1 MLNKIKYLF
10 ILLIG
15 FIFLN
20 PFVCISQPS
29 IKKTRILFL
38 MDASSSMTYS
48 WNPSNT
54 RFQIASNIL
63 LNIIDSIYA
72 INNEVEF
79 AVRAYGTQYS
89 AQEKNCYDTKLEVP
103 FNYQNVSQIKTR
115 LQYIKPFGF
124 SPIAYSLQQASENEL
139 NNSSV
144 YDYSIIF
151 ITDGGE
157 SCNGDICS
165 VFNNLLKNKISI
177 KPYVIGLDKN
187 EKLKNYY
194 ECLGN
199 FIEVNTAAD
208 INEAIQMIV
217 NANRKIIEKPKQLNL
232 VTQYA
237 NATVIKD
244 TFKKITKIDSVVIP
258 LKTDIS
264 LLNLFAKSHQL
275 TKTVIV
281 KIQGEKILP
290 QKNKAILRFNIEE
303 PIVKID
309 PPKIER
315 ENIQLALLVS
325 ANRFNGQTIFNL
337 KAKAISFADKKS
349 ALIKFDWQEPLIKDS
364 NVFAILKMNNYSLS
378 KTDKASTKGEKI
390 AFAKN
395 KKATLSFNWEE
406 PIIRTNDG
414 FSNLKIIPVKLLANE
429 KTNPKGVN
437 IPASKN
443 KKATLSFNWEEP
455 IIRTNDVFADL
466 KITPV
471 KFLAYEK
478 TNLKGVS
485 IPAIKNKKATLS
497 FNWEE
502 PVTRS
507 ADIFNNLKVIPIKL
521 LTNAKTTP
529 KGVKIPTTKNKKA
542 TVSFNWEE
550 PVIRSTDVF
559 PSLKVASV
567 NLLYKEKITPKGVII
582 PTAKNK
588 KATLSFNWEE
598 AKKDTLKT
606 LLAANYPKRYSYAY
620 RLPNQKL
627 ARAKGK
633 ATLRFIFDA
642 PKIVAKKDTVIQ
654 PKPNSGEMKYKIE
667 TKESDNTTIQVFLVG
682 PDGKFYQKAKP
693 LIEIVDSKTKQPIT
707 SFNRQVINGEPEIL
721 PFTAGTYDV
730 YIREYNVAR
739 VYNFP
744 VKEKMLNKIILE
756 LEEGTLH
763 FVYGTN
769 LKRPVEYVANVKRRF
784 PAGAMIQQNCD
795 EILKYDPG
803 TYYVEINT
811 LPTFKRSF
819 EIEFFK
825 EYLLYIDEPGTIQI
839 DNTNRVGKIELQCV
853 LGDQF
858 VTFLV
863 LDIKGDLAAQKFAMQ
878 PGVYKAIFP
887 IEPAMPSMGKKI
899 IDFKIKSNQTTILD
913 LK

>member
-1 MLNKIKYLF
+1 MLNKIKYFF
-10 ILLIG
+10 IVLLG

-38 MDASSSMTYS
+38 MDASSSMSYN
-48 WNPSNT
+48 WNPTNT
-54 RFQIASNIL
+54 RFQVASNIL
-63 LNIIDSIYA
+63 LNIIDSIYS

-115 LQYIKPFGF
+115 LQYIRPYGF

-139 NNSSV
+139 NNSAV

-157 SCNGDICS
+157 SCNGDICN

-217 NANRKIIEKPKQLNL
+217 NANRKIIEKPKQLKL
-232 VTQYA
+232 VTQFA
-237 NATVIKD
+237 NTSVIKD
-244 TFKKITKIDSVVIP
+244 TLKKTTKIDSIVIP
-258 LKTDIS
+258 LKTDIG
-264 LLNLFAKSHQL
+264 LLNLF
-275 TKTVIV
+275 TKNYLLPKTINA
-281 KIQGEKILP
+281 KIQGNKINP
-290 QKNKAILRFNIEE
+290 QTNKAILRFNIEE
-303 PIVKID
+303 TVVKLD
-309 PPKIER
+309 TPKIQR
-315 ENIQLALLVS
+315 QNIQLSLLIS
-325 ANRFNGQTIFNL
+325 NIQSITKTILKL
-337 KAKAISFADKKS
+337 KANSISFTNNK
-349 ALIKFDWQEPLIKDS
+349 P
-364 NVFAILKMNNYSLS
+364 AILKFNWEEPLVKDTNVFSFLKMAPYTFPKSNNIDS
-378 KTDKASTKGEKI
+378 KGEKI
-390 AFAKN
+390 AFT
-395 KKATLSFNWEE
+395 KKDKVTLAFNWEE
-406 PIIRTNDG
+406 PVIRSADVFND
-414 FSNLKIIPVKLLANE
+414 LKATPIKLLAIE
-429 KTNPKGVN
+429 KTMPKGV
-437 IPASKN
+437 
-443 KKATLSFNWEEP
+443 
-455 IIRTNDVFADL
+455 
-466 KITPV
+466 KISTP
-471 KFLAYEK
+471 
-478 TNLKGVS
+478 
-485 IPAIKNKKATLS
+485 KNKKATLS

-502 PVTRS
+502 PVIRS
-507 ADIFNNLKVIPIKL
+507 TDVFNNLKATPVKL
-521 LTNAKTTP
+521 LAIEKTTT
-529 KGVKIPTTKNKKA
+529 KGVKISTPKNKKVTLA
-542 TVSFNWEE
+542 FNWEE
-550 PVIRSTDVF
+550 PVIRSTDVL
-559 PSLKVASV
+559 PTLKATPVK
-567 NLLYKEKITPKGVII
+567 LLAIEKTTPKGVKISS
-582 PTAKNK
+582 PKNK
-588 KATLSFNWEE
+588 KAILSFNWEE
-598 AKKDTLKT
+598 VKRDTLKT

-627 ARAKGK
+627 AKTKGK
-633 ATLRFIFDA
+633 ATLRFTFDT
-642 PKIVAKKDTVIQ
+642 PKIIAKKDTIIQ
-654 PKPNSGEMKYKIE
+654 PKPNSGEMKFKIE
-667 TKESDNTTIQVFLVG
+667 TKESDSTTIQVFLVG

-693 LIEIVDSKTKQPIT
+693 LIEIVDSKTKQPIS
-707 SFNRQVINGEPEIL
+707 SFRRQVVNGEPEIV

-763 FVYGTN
+763 FVYGSN

-784 PAGAMIQQNCD
+784 PAGALIQQNCD

-811 LPTFKRSF
+811 IPTFKRSF

-839 DNTNRVGKIELQCV
+839 DNTNRIGKIELQCV

-858 VTFLV
+858 ATFLV
-863 LDIKGDLAAQKFAMQ
+863 LDIQGDLAAQKFAMQ
-878 PGVYKAIFP
+878 PGVYKAIYP
-887 IEPAMPSMGKKI
+887 IDPAMPSMGKKI

>member
-1 MLNKIKYLF
+1 
-10 ILLIG
+10 
-15 FIFLN
+15 
-20 PFVCISQPS
+20 
-29 IKKTRILFL
+29 

-54 RFQIASNIL
+54 RFQVASNIL

-244 TFKKITKIDSVVIP
+244 TFKKITKIDSVIIP
-258 LKTDIS
+258 LKTDIG
-264 LLNLFAKSHQL
+264 LLNLIAKSHQL
-275 TKTVIV
+275 PKTVIA

-309 PPKIER
+309 TPKIER
-315 ENIQLALLVS
+315 ENIQLALLVG
-325 ANRFNGQTIFNL
+325 ANRFNAQTIFNL

-378 KTDKASTKGEKI
+378 KTDKGSTKGEKI
-390 AFAKN
+390 AFTKN

-406 PIIRTNDG
+406 PIIRSNDV
-414 FSNLKIIPVKLLANE
+414 FADIKTISVKSLAIE
-429 KTNPKGVN
+429 KTNLKGVN
-437 IPASKN
+437 IPAPKN

-455 IIRTNDVFADL
+455 IIRSSDVFTDL
-466 KITPV
+466 KTIPKLLAIGKITT
-471 KFLAYEK
+471 KGIK
-478 TNLKGVS
+478 TS
-485 IPAIKNKKATLS
+485 IPRNKKATLS

-502 PVTRS
+502 P
-507 ADIFNNLKVIPIKL
+507 I
-521 LTNAKTTP
+521 
-529 KGVKIPTTKNKKA
+529 
-542 TVSFNWEE
+542 
-550 PVIRSTDVF
+550 IRSTDVF

-633 ATLRFIFDA
+633 ATIRFTFDA

-858 VTFLV
+858 ATFLV

-887 IEPAMPSMGKKI
+887 IDPAMPSMGKKI
-899 IDFKIKSNQTTILD
+899 MDFKIKSNQTTILD

>member
-1 MLNKIKYLF
+1 
-10 ILLIG
+10 
-15 FIFLN
+15 
-20 PFVCISQPS
+20 
-29 IKKTRILFL
+29 

-54 RFQIASNIL
+54 RFQVASNIL

-199 FIEVNTAAD
+199 FIEVNTADD
-208 INEAIQMIV
+208 INEAIKMIV

-264 LLNLFAKSHQL
+264 LLNLIAKSHQL
-275 TKTVIV
+275 PKTVIA

-290 QKNKAILRFNIEE
+290 QTKKAILRFNIEE

-309 PPKIER
+309 TPKIER
-315 ENIQLALLVS
+315 ENIQLALLVG
-325 ANRFNGQTIFNL
+325 ANRFNAQTIFNL

-378 KTDKASTKGEKI
+378 KTDKGSTKGEKI
-390 AFAKN
+390 AFTKN

-406 PIIRTNDG
+406 PIIRSNDV
-414 FSNLKIIPVKLLANE
+414 FADIKTISVKSLAIE
-429 KTNPKGVN
+429 KTNLKGVN
-437 IPASKN
+437 ITAPKN

-455 IIRTNDVFADL
+455 IIRSSDVFTDL
-466 KITPV
+466 KTIPKLLAIGKITT
-471 KFLAYEK
+471 KGIK
-478 TNLKGVS
+478 TS
-485 IPAIKNKKATLS
+485 IPRNKKATLS

-502 PVTRS
+502 P
-507 ADIFNNLKVIPIKL
+507 I
-521 LTNAKTTP
+521 
-529 KGVKIPTTKNKKA
+529 
-542 TVSFNWEE
+542 
-550 PVIRSTDVF
+550 IRSTDVF

-633 ATLRFIFDA
+633 ATLRFTFDA

-858 VTFLV
+858 ATFLV

-887 IEPAMPSMGKKI
+887 IDPAMPSMGKKI
-899 IDFKIKSNQTTILD
+899 MDFKIKSNQTTILD

>member
-1 MLNKIKYLF
+1 M
-10 ILLIG
+10 LLIG

-54 RFQIASNIL
+54 RFQVASNIL

-199 FIEVNTAAD
+199 FIEVNTADD
-208 INEAIQMIV
+208 INEAIKMIV

-264 LLNLFAKSHQL
+264 LLNLIAKSHQL
-275 TKTVIV
+275 PKTVIA
-281 KIQGEKILP
+281 KIQGGKILP
-290 QKNKAILRFNIEE
+290 QTKKAILRFNIEE

-309 PPKIER
+309 TPKIER
-315 ENIQLALLVS
+315 ENIQLALLVG
-325 ANRFNGQTIFNL
+325 ANRFNAQTIFNL

-378 KTDKASTKGEKI
+378 KTDKGSTKGEKI
-390 AFAKN
+390 AFTKN

-406 PIIRTNDG
+406 PIIRSNDV
-414 FSNLKIIPVKLLANE
+414 FADIKTISVKSLAIE
-429 KTNPKGVN
+429 KTNLKGVN
-437 IPASKN
+437 ITAPKN

-455 IIRTNDVFADL
+455 IIRSSDVFTDL
-466 KITPV
+466 KTIPKLLAIGKITT
-471 KFLAYEK
+471 KGIK
-478 TNLKGVS
+478 TS
-485 IPAIKNKKATLS
+485 IPRNKKATLS

-502 PVTRS
+502 P
-507 ADIFNNLKVIPIKL
+507 I
-521 LTNAKTTP
+521 
-529 KGVKIPTTKNKKA
+529 
-542 TVSFNWEE
+542 
-550 PVIRSTDVF
+550 IRSTDVF

-633 ATLRFIFDA
+633 ATLRFTFDA

-858 VTFLV
+858 ATFLV

-887 IEPAMPSMGKKI
+887 IDPAMPSMGKKI
-899 IDFKIKSNQTTILD
+899 MDFKIKSNQTTILD

>member
-1 MLNKIKYLF
+1 MLNKIKYFF
-10 ILLIG
+10 IVLLG

-38 MDASSSMTYS
+38 MDASSSMSYN
-48 WNPSNT
+48 WNPTNT
-54 RFQIASNIL
+54 RFQVASNIL
-63 LNIIDSIYA
+63 LNIIDSIYS

-115 LQYIKPFGF
+115 LQYIRPYGF

-139 NNSSV
+139 NNSAV

-157 SCNGDICS
+157 SCNGDICN

-217 NANRKIIEKPKQLNL
+217 NANRKIIEKPKQLKL
-232 VTQYA
+232 VTQFA
-237 NATVIKD
+237 NTSVIKD
-244 TFKKITKIDSVVIP
+244 TLKKTTKIDSIVIP
-258 LKTDIS
+258 LKTDIG
-264 LLNLFAKSHQL
+264 LLNLFTKNYLLPKS
-275 TKTVIV
+275 INA
-281 KIQGEKILP
+281 KIQGNKINP
-290 QKNKAILRFNIEE
+290 QTNKAILRFNIEE
-303 PIVKID
+303 TVVKLD
-309 PPKIER
+309 TPKIQR
-315 ENIQLALLVS
+315 QNIQLSLLIS
-325 ANRFNGQTIFNL
+325 NIQSITKTILKL
-337 KAKAISFADKKS
+337 KANSISFTNNK
-349 ALIKFDWQEPLIKDS
+349 P
-364 NVFAILKMNNYSLS
+364 AILKFNWEEPLVKDTNVFSFLKMAPYTFPKSNNIDS
-378 KTDKASTKGEKI
+378 KGEKI
-390 AFAKN
+390 AFT
-395 KKATLSFNWEE
+395 KKDKVTL
-406 PIIRTNDG
+406 
-414 FSNLKIIPVKLLANE
+414 A
-429 KTNPKGVN
+429 
-437 IPASKN
+437 
-443 KKATLSFNWEEP
+443 
-455 IIRTNDVFADL
+455 
-466 KITPV
+466 
-471 KFLAYEK
+471 
-478 TNLKGVS
+478 
-485 IPAIKNKKATLS
+485 

-502 PVTRS
+502 PVIRS
-507 ADIFNNLKVIPIKL
+507 ADVFNDLKATPIKL
-521 LTNAKTTP
+521 LAIEKTTT
-529 KGVKIPTTKNKKA
+529 KGVKISTPKNKKV
-542 TVSFNWEE
+542 TLSFNWEE

-559 PSLKVASV
+559 NNLKATPVK
-567 NLLYKEKITPKGVII
+567 LLAIEKTTPKGVKISS
-582 PTAKNK
+582 PKNK
-588 KATLSFNWEE
+588 KAILSFNWEE
-598 AKKDTLKT
+598 VKRDTLKT

-627 ARAKGK
+627 AKTKGK
-633 ATLRFIFDA
+633 ATLRFTFDT
-642 PKIVAKKDTVIQ
+642 PKIIAKKDTIIQ
-654 PKPNSGEMKYKIE
+654 PKPNSGEMKFKIE
-667 TKESDNTTIQVFLVG
+667 TKESDSTTIQVFLVG

-693 LIEIVDSKTKQPIT
+693 LIEIVDSKTKQPIS
-707 SFNRQVINGEPEIL
+707 SFRRQVVNGEPEIV

-763 FVYGTN
+763 FVYGSN

-784 PAGAMIQQNCD
+784 PAGALIQQNCD

-811 LPTFKRSF
+811 IPTFKRSF

-839 DNTNRVGKIELQCV
+839 DNTNRIGKIELQCV

-858 VTFLV
+858 ATFLV
-863 LDIKGDLAAQKFAMQ
+863 LDIQGDLASQKFAMQ
-878 PGVYKAIFP
+878 PGVYKAIYP
-887 IEPAMPSMGKKI
+887 IDPAMPSMGKKI

>member
-54 RFQIASNIL
+54 RFQVASNIL

-244 TFKKITKIDSVVIP
+244 TFKKITKIDSVIIP

-264 LLNLFAKSHQL
+264 LLNLIAKSHQL
-275 TKTVIV
+275 PKTVIA
-281 KIQGEKILP
+281 KIQGGKILP
-290 QKNKAILRFNIEE
+290 QTKKAILRFNIEE

-309 PPKIER
+309 TPKIER
-315 ENIQLALLVS
+315 ENIQLALLVG
-325 ANRFNGQTIFNL
+325 ANRFNAQTIFNL

-378 KTDKASTKGEKI
+378 KTDKGSTKGEKI
-390 AFAKN
+390 AFTKN

-406 PIIRTNDG
+406 PIIRSNDV
-414 FSNLKIIPVKLLANE
+414 FADIKTISVKSLAIE
-429 KTNPKGVN
+429 KTNLKGVN
-437 IPASKN
+437 IPAPKN

-455 IIRTNDVFADL
+455 IIRSSDVFTDL
-466 KITPV
+466 KTIPKLLAIGKITT
-471 KFLAYEK
+471 KGIK
-478 TNLKGVS
+478 TS
-485 IPAIKNKKATLS
+485 IPRNKKATLS

-502 PVTRS
+502 P
-507 ADIFNNLKVIPIKL
+507 I
-521 LTNAKTTP
+521 
-529 KGVKIPTTKNKKA
+529 
-542 TVSFNWEE
+542 
-550 PVIRSTDVF
+550 IRSTDVF

-633 ATLRFIFDA
+633 ATLRFTFDA

-858 VTFLV
+858 ATFLV

-887 IEPAMPSMGKKI
+887 IDPAMPSMGKKI
-899 IDFKIKSNQTTILD
+899 MDFKIKSNQTTILD

>member
-1 MLNKIKYLF
+1 
-10 ILLIG
+10 
-15 FIFLN
+15 
-20 PFVCISQPS
+20 
-29 IKKTRILFL
+29 
-38 MDASSSMTYS
+38 MTYS

-54 RFQIASNIL
+54 RFQVASNIL

-258 LKTDIS
+258 LKTDIG
-264 LLNLFAKSHQL
+264 LLNLIAKSHQL
-275 TKTVIV
+275 PKTVIA

-309 PPKIER
+309 TPKLER
-315 ENIQLALLVS
+315 ENIQLALLVG
-325 ANRFNGQTIFNL
+325 ANRFNAQTIFNL

-378 KTDKASTKGEKI
+378 KTDKGSTKGEKI
-390 AFAKN
+390 AFTKN

-406 PIIRTNDG
+406 PIIRSNDV
-414 FSNLKIIPVKLLANE
+414 FADIKTISVKSLAIE
-429 KTNPKGVN
+429 KTNLKGVN
-437 IPASKN
+437 IPAPKN

-455 IIRTNDVFADL
+455 IIRSSDVFTDL
-466 KITPV
+466 KTIPKLLAIGKITT
-471 KFLAYEK
+471 KGIK
-478 TNLKGVS
+478 TS
-485 IPAIKNKKATLS
+485 IPRNKKATLS

-502 PVTRS
+502 P
-507 ADIFNNLKVIPIKL
+507 I
-521 LTNAKTTP
+521 
-529 KGVKIPTTKNKKA
+529 
-542 TVSFNWEE
+542 
-550 PVIRSTDVF
+550 IRSTDVF

-633 ATLRFIFDA
+633 ATLRFTFDA

-858 VTFLV
+858 ATFLV

-887 IEPAMPSMGKKI
+887 IDPAMPSMGKKI
-899 IDFKIKSNQTTILD
+899 MDFKIKSNQTTILD

>member
-1 MLNKIKYLF
+1 M
-10 ILLIG
+10 LLIG

-54 RFQIASNIL
+54 RFQVASNIL

-244 TFKKITKIDSVVIP
+244 TFKKITKIDSVIIP

-264 LLNLFAKSHQL
+264 LLNLIAKSHQL
-275 TKTVIV
+275 PKTVIA
-281 KIQGEKILP
+281 KIQGGKILP
-290 QKNKAILRFNIEE
+290 QTKKAILRFNIEE

-309 PPKIER
+309 TPKIER
-315 ENIQLALLVS
+315 ENIQLALLVG
-325 ANRFNGQTIFNL
+325 ANRFNAQTIFNL

-378 KTDKASTKGEKI
+378 KTDKGSTKGEKI
-390 AFAKN
+390 AFTKN

-406 PIIRTNDG
+406 PIIRSNDV
-414 FSNLKIIPVKLLANE
+414 FADIKTISVKSLAIE
-429 KTNPKGVN
+429 KTNLKGVN
-437 IPASKN
+437 IPAPKN

-455 IIRTNDVFADL
+455 IIRSSDVFTDL
-466 KITPV
+466 KTIPKLLAIGKITT
-471 KFLAYEK
+471 KGIK
-478 TNLKGVS
+478 TS
-485 IPAIKNKKATLS
+485 IPRNKKATLS

-502 PVTRS
+502 P
-507 ADIFNNLKVIPIKL
+507 I
-521 LTNAKTTP
+521 
-529 KGVKIPTTKNKKA
+529 
-542 TVSFNWEE
+542 
-550 PVIRSTDVF
+550 IRSTDVF

-633 ATLRFIFDA
+633 ATLRFTFDA

-858 VTFLV
+858 ATFLV

-887 IEPAMPSMGKKI
+887 IDPAMPSMGKKI
-899 IDFKIKSNQTTILD
+899 MDFKIKSNQTTILD

>member
-1 MLNKIKYLF
+1 M
-10 ILLIG
+10 LLIG

-54 RFQIASNIL
+54 RFQVASNIL

-264 LLNLFAKSHQL
+264 LLNLIAKSHQL
-275 TKTVIV
+275 PKTVIA
-281 KIQGEKILP
+281 KIQGGKILP
-290 QKNKAILRFNIEE
+290 QTKKAILRFNIEE

-309 PPKIER
+309 TPKIER
-315 ENIQLALLVS
+315 ENIQLALLVG
-325 ANRFNGQTIFNL
+325 ANRFNAQTIFNL

-378 KTDKASTKGEKI
+378 KTDKGSTKGEKI
-390 AFAKN
+390 AFTKN

-406 PIIRTNDG
+406 PIIRSNDV
-414 FSNLKIIPVKLLANE
+414 FADIKTISVKSLAIE
-429 KTNPKGVN
+429 KTNLKGVN
-437 IPASKN
+437 ITAPKN

-455 IIRTNDVFADL
+455 IIRSSDVFTDL
-466 KITPV
+466 KTIPKLLAIGKITT
-471 KFLAYEK
+471 KGIK
-478 TNLKGVS
+478 TS
-485 IPAIKNKKATLS
+485 IPRNKKATLS

-502 PVTRS
+502 P
-507 ADIFNNLKVIPIKL
+507 I
-521 LTNAKTTP
+521 
-529 KGVKIPTTKNKKA
+529 
-542 TVSFNWEE
+542 
-550 PVIRSTDVF
+550 IRSTDVF

-633 ATLRFIFDA
+633 ATLRFTFDA

-858 VTFLV
+858 ATFLV

-887 IEPAMPSMGKKI
+887 IDPAMPSMGKKI
-899 IDFKIKSNQTTILD
+899 MDFKIKSNQTTILD

>member
-1 MLNKIKYLF
+1 
-10 ILLIG
+10 
-15 FIFLN
+15 
-20 PFVCISQPS
+20 
-29 IKKTRILFL
+29 
-38 MDASSSMTYS
+38 MTYS

-54 RFQIASNIL
+54 RFQVASNIL

-244 TFKKITKIDSVVIP
+244 TFKKITKIDSVIIP

-264 LLNLFAKSHQL
+264 LLNLIAKSHQL
-275 TKTVIV
+275 PKTVIA
-281 KIQGEKILP
+281 KIQGGKILP
-290 QKNKAILRFNIEE
+290 QTKKAILRFNIEE

-309 PPKIER
+309 TPKIER
-315 ENIQLALLVS
+315 ENIQLALLVG
-325 ANRFNGQTIFNL
+325 ANRFNAQTIFNL

-378 KTDKASTKGEKI
+378 KTDKGSTKGEKI
-390 AFAKN
+390 AFTKN

-406 PIIRTNDG
+406 PIIRSNDV
-414 FSNLKIIPVKLLANE
+414 FADIKTISVKSLAIE
-429 KTNPKGVN
+429 KTNLKGVN
-437 IPASKN
+437 ITAPKN

-455 IIRTNDVFADL
+455 IIRSSDVFTDL
-466 KITPV
+466 KTIPKLLAIGKITT
-471 KFLAYEK
+471 KGIK
-478 TNLKGVS
+478 TS
-485 IPAIKNKKATLS
+485 IPRNKKATLS

-502 PVTRS
+502 P
-507 ADIFNNLKVIPIKL
+507 I
-521 LTNAKTTP
+521 
-529 KGVKIPTTKNKKA
+529 
-542 TVSFNWEE
+542 
-550 PVIRSTDVF
+550 IRSTDVF

-633 ATLRFIFDA
+633 ATLRFTFDA

-858 VTFLV
+858 ATFLV

-887 IEPAMPSMGKKI
+887 IDPAMPSMGKKI
-899 IDFKIKSNQTTILD
+899 MDFKIKSNQTTILD

>member
-1 MLNKIKYLF
+1 
-10 ILLIG
+10 
-15 FIFLN
+15 
-20 PFVCISQPS
+20 
-29 IKKTRILFL
+29 

-54 RFQIASNIL
+54 RFQVASNIL

-244 TFKKITKIDSVVIP
+244 TFKKITKIDSVIIP

-264 LLNLFAKSHQL
+264 LLNLIAKSHQL
-275 TKTVIV
+275 PKTVIA
-281 KIQGEKILP
+281 KIQGGKILP
-290 QKNKAILRFNIEE
+290 QTKKAILRFNIEE

-309 PPKIER
+309 TPKIER
-315 ENIQLALLVS
+315 ENIQLALLVG
-325 ANRFNGQTIFNL
+325 ANRFNAQTIFNL

-378 KTDKASTKGEKI
+378 KTDKGSTKGEKI
-390 AFAKN
+390 AFTKN

-406 PIIRTNDG
+406 PIIRSNDV
-414 FSNLKIIPVKLLANE
+414 FADIKTISVKSLAIE
-429 KTNPKGVN
+429 KTNLKGVN
-437 IPASKN
+437 IPAPKN

-455 IIRTNDVFADL
+455 IIRSSDVFTDL
-466 KITPV
+466 KTIPKLLAIGKITT
-471 KFLAYEK
+471 KGIK
-478 TNLKGVS
+478 TS
-485 IPAIKNKKATLS
+485 IPRNKKATLS

-502 PVTRS
+502 P
-507 ADIFNNLKVIPIKL
+507 I
-521 LTNAKTTP
+521 
-529 KGVKIPTTKNKKA
+529 
-542 TVSFNWEE
+542 
-550 PVIRSTDVF
+550 IRSTDVF

-633 ATLRFIFDA
+633 ATLRFTFDA

-858 VTFLV
+858 ATFLV

-887 IEPAMPSMGKKI
+887 IDPAMPSMGKKI
-899 IDFKIKSNQTTILD
+899 MDFKIKSNQTTILD

>member
-1 MLNKIKYLF
+1 M
-10 ILLIG
+10 LLIG

-54 RFQIASNIL
+54 RFQVASNIL

-264 LLNLFAKSHQL
+264 LLNLIAKSHQL
-275 TKTVIV
+275 PKTVIA
-281 KIQGEKILP
+281 KIQGGKILP
-290 QKNKAILRFNIEE
+290 QTKKAILRFNIEE

-309 PPKIER
+309 TPKIER
-315 ENIQLALLVS
+315 ENIQLALLVG
-325 ANRFNGQTIFNL
+325 ANRFNAQTIFNL

-378 KTDKASTKGEKI
+378 KTDKGSTKGEKI
-390 AFAKN
+390 AFTKN

-406 PIIRTNDG
+406 PIIRSNDV
-414 FSNLKIIPVKLLANE
+414 FADIKTISVKSLAIE
-429 KTNPKGVN
+429 KTNLKGVN
-437 IPASKN
+437 IQAPQN

-455 IIRTNDVFADL
+455 IIRSSDVFTDL
-466 KITPV
+466 KTIPKLLAIGKITT
-471 KFLAYEK
+471 KGIK
-478 TNLKGVS
+478 TS
-485 IPAIKNKKATLS
+485 IPRNKKATLS

-502 PVTRS
+502 P
-507 ADIFNNLKVIPIKL
+507 I
-521 LTNAKTTP
+521 
-529 KGVKIPTTKNKKA
+529 
-542 TVSFNWEE
+542 
-550 PVIRSTDVF
+550 IRSTDVF

-598 AKKDTLKT
+598 AKKDSLKT

-633 ATLRFIFDA
+633 ATLRFTFDA

-739 VYNFP
+739 VYNFS

-858 VTFLV
+858 ATFLV

-887 IEPAMPSMGKKI
+887 IDPAMPSMGKKI
-899 IDFKIKSNQTTILD
+899 MDFKIKSNQTTILD

>member
-54 RFQIASNIL
+54 RFQVASNIL

-264 LLNLFAKSHQL
+264 LLNLIAKSHQL
-275 TKTVIV
+275 PKTVIA
-281 KIQGEKILP
+281 KIQGGKILP
-290 QKNKAILRFNIEE
+290 QTKKAILRFNIEE

-309 PPKIER
+309 TPKIER
-315 ENIQLALLVS
+315 ENIQLALLVG
-325 ANRFNGQTIFNL
+325 ANRFNAQTIFNL

-378 KTDKASTKGEKI
+378 KTDKGSTKGEKI
-390 AFAKN
+390 AFTKN

-406 PIIRTNDG
+406 PIIRSNDV
-414 FSNLKIIPVKLLANE
+414 FADIKTISVKSLAIE
-429 KTNPKGVN
+429 KTNLKGVN
-437 IPASKN
+437 ITAPKN

-455 IIRTNDVFADL
+455 IIRSSDVFTDL
-466 KITPV
+466 KTIPKLLAIGKITT
-471 KFLAYEK
+471 KGIK
-478 TNLKGVS
+478 TS
-485 IPAIKNKKATLS
+485 IPRNKKATLS

-502 PVTRS
+502 P
-507 ADIFNNLKVIPIKL
+507 I
-521 LTNAKTTP
+521 
-529 KGVKIPTTKNKKA
+529 
-542 TVSFNWEE
+542 
-550 PVIRSTDVF
+550 IRSTDVF

-633 ATLRFIFDA
+633 ATLRFTFDA

-858 VTFLV
+858 ATFLV

-887 IEPAMPSMGKKI
+887 IDPAMPSMGKKI
-899 IDFKIKSNQTTILD
+899 MDFKIKSNQTTILD

>member
-1 MLNKIKYLF
+1 MLNKIKYFF
-10 ILLIG
+10 IVLLG

-38 MDASSSMTYS
+38 MDASSSMSYN
-48 WNPSNT
+48 WNPTNT
-54 RFQIASNIL
+54 RFQVASNIL
-63 LNIIDSIYA
+63 LNIIDSIYS

-115 LQYIKPFGF
+115 LQYIRPYGF

-139 NNSSV
+139 NNSAV

-157 SCNGDICS
+157 SCNGDICN

-217 NANRKIIEKPKQLNL
+217 NANRKIIEKPKQLKL
-232 VTQYA
+232 VTQFA
-237 NATVIKD
+237 NTSVIKD
-244 TFKKITKIDSVVIP
+244 TLKKTTKIDSIVIP
-258 LKTDIS
+258 LKTDIG
-264 LLNLFAKSHQL
+264 LLNLF
-275 TKTVIV
+275 TKNYLLPKTINA
-281 KIQGEKILP
+281 KIQGNKINP
-290 QKNKAILRFNIEE
+290 QTNKAILRFNIEE
-303 PIVKID
+303 TVVKLD
-309 PPKIER
+309 TPKIQR
-315 ENIQLALLVS
+315 QNIQFSLLIS
-325 ANRFNGQTIFNL
+325 NIQSITKTILKL
-337 KAKAISFADKKS
+337 KANSISFTNNK
-349 ALIKFDWQEPLIKDS
+349 P
-364 NVFAILKMNNYSLS
+364 AILKFNWEEPLVKDTNVFSFLKMAPYTFPKSNNIDS
-378 KTDKASTKGEKI
+378 KGEKI
-390 AFAKN
+390 AFT
-395 KKATLSFNWEE
+395 KKDKVTL
-406 PIIRTNDG
+406 
-414 FSNLKIIPVKLLANE
+414 A
-429 KTNPKGVN
+429 
-437 IPASKN
+437 
-443 KKATLSFNWEEP
+443 
-455 IIRTNDVFADL
+455 
-466 KITPV
+466 
-471 KFLAYEK
+471 
-478 TNLKGVS
+478 
-485 IPAIKNKKATLS
+485 
-497 FNWEE
+497 
-502 PVTRS
+502 
-507 ADIFNNLKVIPIKL
+507 
-521 LTNAKTTP
+521 
-529 KGVKIPTTKNKKA
+529 
-542 TVSFNWEE
+542 FNWEE

-559 PSLKVASV
+559 NNLKATPVK
-567 NLLYKEKITPKGVII
+567 LLAIEKTTPKGVKISS
-582 PTAKNK
+582 PKNK
-588 KATLSFNWEE
+588 KAILSFNWEE
-598 AKKDTLKT
+598 VKRDTLKT

-627 ARAKGK
+627 AKTKGK
-633 ATLRFIFDA
+633 ATLRFTFDT
-642 PKIVAKKDTVIQ
+642 PKIIAKKDTIIQ
-654 PKPNSGEMKYKIE
+654 PKPNSGEMKFKIE
-667 TKESDNTTIQVFLVG
+667 TKESDSTTIQVFLVG

-693 LIEIVDSKTKQPIT
+693 LIEIVDSKTKQPIS
-707 SFNRQVINGEPEIL
+707 SFRRQVVNGEPEIV

-763 FVYGTN
+763 FVYGSN

-784 PAGAMIQQNCD
+784 PAGALIQQNCD

-811 LPTFKRSF
+811 IPTFKRSF

-839 DNTNRVGKIELQCV
+839 DNTNRIGKIELQCV

-858 VTFLV
+858 ATFLV
-863 LDIKGDLAAQKFAMQ
+863 LDIQGDLAAQKFAMQ
-878 PGVYKAIFP
+878 PGVYKAIYP
-887 IEPAMPSMGKKI
+887 IDPAMPSMGKKI

>member
-1 MLNKIKYLF
+1 
-10 ILLIG
+10 
-15 FIFLN
+15 
-20 PFVCISQPS
+20 
-29 IKKTRILFL
+29 

-54 RFQIASNIL
+54 RFQVASNIL

-264 LLNLFAKSHQL
+264 LLNLIAKSHQL
-275 TKTVIV
+275 PKTVIA
-281 KIQGEKILP
+281 KIQGGKILP
-290 QKNKAILRFNIEE
+290 QTKKAILRFNIEE

-309 PPKIER
+309 TPKIER
-315 ENIQLALLVS
+315 ENIQLALLVG
-325 ANRFNGQTIFNL
+325 ANRFNAQTIFNL

-378 KTDKASTKGEKI
+378 KTDKGSTKGEKI
-390 AFAKN
+390 AFTKN

-406 PIIRTNDG
+406 PIIRSNDV
-414 FSNLKIIPVKLLANE
+414 FADIKTISVKSLAIE
-429 KTNPKGVN
+429 KTNLKGVN
-437 IPASKN
+437 ITAPKN

-455 IIRTNDVFADL
+455 IIRSSDVFTDL
-466 KITPV
+466 KTIPKLLAIGKITT
-471 KFLAYEK
+471 KGIK
-478 TNLKGVS
+478 TS
-485 IPAIKNKKATLS
+485 IPRNKKATLS

-502 PVTRS
+502 P
-507 ADIFNNLKVIPIKL
+507 I
-521 LTNAKTTP
+521 
-529 KGVKIPTTKNKKA
+529 
-542 TVSFNWEE
+542 
-550 PVIRSTDVF
+550 IRSTDVF

-633 ATLRFIFDA
+633 ATLRFTFDA

-858 VTFLV
+858 ATFLV

-887 IEPAMPSMGKKI
+887 IDPAMPSMGKKI
-899 IDFKIKSNQTTILD
+899 MDFKIKSNQTTILD

>member
-1 MLNKIKYLF
+1 M
-10 ILLIG
+10 LLIG

-54 RFQIASNIL
+54 RFQVASNIL

-264 LLNLFAKSHQL
+264 LLNLIAKSHQL
-275 TKTVIV
+275 PKTVIA
-281 KIQGEKILP
+281 KIQGGKILP
-290 QKNKAILRFNIEE
+290 QTKKAILRFNIEE

-309 PPKIER
+309 TPKIER
-315 ENIQLALLVS
+315 ENIQLALLVG
-325 ANRFNGQTIFNL
+325 ANRFNAQTIFNL

-378 KTDKASTKGEKI
+378 KTDKGSTKGEKI
-390 AFAKN
+390 AFTKN

-406 PIIRTNDG
+406 PIIRSNDV
-414 FSNLKIIPVKLLANE
+414 FADIKTISVKSLAIE
-429 KTNPKGVN
+429 KTNLKGVN
-437 IPASKN
+437 IPAPKN

-455 IIRTNDVFADL
+455 IIRSSDVFTDL
-466 KITPV
+466 KTIPKLLAIGKITT
-471 KFLAYEK
+471 KGIK
-478 TNLKGVS
+478 TS
-485 IPAIKNKKATLS
+485 IPRNKKATLS

-502 PVTRS
+502 P
-507 ADIFNNLKVIPIKL
+507 I
-521 LTNAKTTP
+521 
-529 KGVKIPTTKNKKA
+529 
-542 TVSFNWEE
+542 
-550 PVIRSTDVF
+550 IRSTDVF

-633 ATLRFIFDA
+633 ATLRFTFDA

-858 VTFLV
+858 ATFLV

-887 IEPAMPSMGKKI
+887 IDPAMPSMGKKI
-899 IDFKIKSNQTTILD
+899 MDFKIKSNQTTILD

>member
-1 MLNKIKYLF
+1 
-10 ILLIG
+10 
-15 FIFLN
+15 
-20 PFVCISQPS
+20 
-29 IKKTRILFL
+29 

-54 RFQIASNIL
+54 RFQVASNIL

-187 EKLKNYY
+187 EKLKSYY

-244 TFKKITKIDSVVIP
+244 TFKKATKIDSVVIP
-258 LKTDIS
+258 LKTDLS
-264 LLNLFAKSHQL
+264 LLNLIAKSHQL
-275 TKTVIV
+275 PKTVIAQ
-281 KIQGEKILP
+281 IQGEKILP
-290 QKNKAILRFNIEE
+290 QKNKAVLRFNIEE

-315 ENIQLALLVS
+315 DNIQLALLVS
-325 ANRFNGQTIFNL
+325 ANRFNAQNIFNL
-337 KAKAISFADKKS
+337 KSNPISFAEKKS
-349 ALIKFDWQEPLIKDS
+349 ALIKFDWEEPLIKDS
-364 NVFAILKMNNYSLS
+364 NVFSILKMNNYSLS
-378 KTDKASTKGEKI
+378 KSDKASTKGEKI

-406 PIIRTNDG
+406 TIIRTIDG
-414 FSNLKIIPVKLLANE
+414 FSDLKITPVKFLAYE
-429 KTNPKGVN
+429 KTNLKGVN
-437 IPASKN
+437 IPALKN

-529 KGVKIPTTKNKKA
+529 KGVKIPTAKNKKA

-550 PVIRSTDVF
+550 PIVRSTDVF

-567 NLLYKEKITPKGVII
+567 NLLYKEKITPKGVKI

-627 ARAKGK
+627 ARTKGK

-667 TKESDNTTIQVFLVG
+667 TKESENTTIQVFLVG

-693 LIEIVDSKTKQPIT
+693 LIEIVDSKTKQPIA
-707 SFNRQVINGEPEIL
+707 SFSRQVINGEPEIL

-769 LKRPVEYVANVKRRF
+769 LKKPVEYVANVKRRF

-858 VTFLV
+858 ATFLV

-887 IEPAMPSMGKKI
+887 IDPAMPSMGKKI

>member
-1 MLNKIKYLF
+1 
-10 ILLIG
+10 
-15 FIFLN
+15 
-20 PFVCISQPS
+20 
-29 IKKTRILFL
+29 

-54 RFQIASNIL
+54 RFQVASNIL

-244 TFKKITKIDSVVIP
+244 TFKKITKIDSVIIP

-264 LLNLFAKSHQL
+264 LLNLIAKSHQL
-275 TKTVIV
+275 PKTVIA
-281 KIQGEKILP
+281 KIQGGKILP
-290 QKNKAILRFNIEE
+290 QTKKAILRFNIEE

-309 PPKIER
+309 TPKIER
-315 ENIQLALLVS
+315 ENIQLALLVG
-325 ANRFNGQTIFNL
+325 ANRFNAQTIFNL

-378 KTDKASTKGEKI
+378 KTDKGSTKGEKI
-390 AFAKN
+390 AFTKN

-406 PIIRTNDG
+406 PIIRSNDV
-414 FSNLKIIPVKLLANE
+414 FADIKTISVKSLAIE
-429 KTNPKGVN
+429 KTNLKGVN
-437 IPASKN
+437 ITAPKN

-455 IIRTNDVFADL
+455 IIRSSDVFTDL
-466 KITPV
+466 KTIPKLLAIGKITT
-471 KFLAYEK
+471 KGIK
-478 TNLKGVS
+478 TS
-485 IPAIKNKKATLS
+485 IPRNKKATLS

-502 PVTRS
+502 P
-507 ADIFNNLKVIPIKL
+507 I
-521 LTNAKTTP
+521 
-529 KGVKIPTTKNKKA
+529 
-542 TVSFNWEE
+542 
-550 PVIRSTDVF
+550 IRSTDVF

-633 ATLRFIFDA
+633 ATLRFTFDA

-858 VTFLV
+858 ATFLV

-887 IEPAMPSMGKKI
+887 IDPAMPSMGKKI
-899 IDFKIKSNQTTILD
+899 MDFKIKSNQTTILD

>member
-1 MLNKIKYLF
+1 VIIKQHMLYKIKYFFLV
-10 ILLIG
+10 LLG

-20 PFVCISQPS
+20 PFVCISQPTV
-29 IKKTRILFL
+29 KKTRILFL
-38 MDASSSMTYS
+38 MDASSSMSYS

-54 RFQIASNIL
+54 RFQVASNIL
-63 LNIIDSIYA
+63 LNIIDSIYS

-115 LQYIKPFGF
+115 LQYIRPYGF

-157 SCNGDICS
+157 SCNGDICN

-217 NANRKIIEKPKQLNL
+217 NANRKIIEKPKQLKL
-232 VTQYA
+232 VTQFA
-237 NATVIKD
+237 NTSVIKD
-244 TFKKITKIDSVVIP
+244 TLKKTTKIDSIVIP
-258 LKTDIS
+258 LKTDIG
-264 LLNLFAKSHQL
+264 LLNLF
-275 TKTVIV
+275 TKNYLLPKTINA
-281 KIQGEKILP
+281 KIQGDKINA
-290 QKNKAILRFNIEE
+290 QTNKAILRFNIEE
-303 PIVKID
+303 TVVKLD
-309 PPKIER
+309 TPKIQR
-315 ENIQLALLVS
+315 ENTQLSFLNSGIYPIAK
-325 ANRFNGQTIFNL
+325 TIFKL
-337 KAKAISFADKKS
+337 KVNSISSTNNKPAM
-349 ALIKFDWQEPLIKDS
+349 LKFNWEEPLVKDT
-364 NVFAILKMNNYSLS
+364 NVFSYLKMNPYTFS
-378 KTDKASTKGEKI
+378 KSNKIDSKGEKI
-390 AFAKN
+390 AFTKKDKVTLAFNWEEPVIRSTDVFNDLKATPIKLLANEKITPKGVKISTPKN
-395 KKATLSFNWEE
+395 KKATL
-406 PIIRTNDG
+406 
-414 FSNLKIIPVKLLANE
+414 A
-429 KTNPKGVN
+429 
-437 IPASKN
+437 
-443 KKATLSFNWEEP
+443 
-455 IIRTNDVFADL
+455 
-466 KITPV
+466 
-471 KFLAYEK
+471 
-478 TNLKGVS
+478 
-485 IPAIKNKKATLS
+485 
-497 FNWEE
+497 
-502 PVTRS
+502 
-507 ADIFNNLKVIPIKL
+507 
-521 LTNAKTTP
+521 
-529 KGVKIPTTKNKKA
+529 
-542 TVSFNWEE
+542 FNWEE

-559 PSLKVASV
+559 PSLKATPVK
-567 NLLYKEKITPKGVII
+567 LLANEKTTPKGVKISS
-582 PTAKNK
+582 PKNK

-598 AKKDTLKT
+598 VKRDTLKT

-627 ARAKGK
+627 AKTKGN
-633 ATLRFIFDA
+633 ATLRFTFDA
-642 PKIVAKKDTVIQ
+642 PKIIAKKDTIIQ
-654 PKPNSGEMKYKIE
+654 PKPNSGEMKFKIE
-667 TKESDNTTIQVFLVG
+667 TKESDSTTIQVFLVG

-693 LIEIVDSKTKQPIT
+693 LIEIVDSKTKQPIS
-707 SFNRQVINGEPEIL
+707 SFRRQVVNGEPEIL

-763 FVYGTN
+763 FVYGSN

-784 PAGAMIQQNCD
+784 PAGALIQQNCD

-811 LPTFKRSF
+811 IPTFKRSF

-839 DNTNRVGKIELQCV
+839 DNTIRIGKIELQCV

-858 VTFLV
+858 ATFLV
-863 LDIKGDLAAQKFAMQ
+863 LDVQGDLAAQKFAMQ
-878 PGVYKAIFP
+878 PGVYKAIYP
-887 IEPAMPSMGKKI
+887 IDPAMPSMGKKI

>member
-1 MLNKIKYLF
+1 MLNKIKYFF
-10 ILLIG
+10 IVLLG

-38 MDASSSMTYS
+38 MDASSSMSYN
-48 WNPSNT
+48 WNPTNT
-54 RFQIASNIL
+54 RFQVASNIL
-63 LNIIDSIYA
+63 LNIIDSIYS

-115 LQYIKPFGF
+115 LQYIRPYGF

-139 NNSSV
+139 NNSAV

-157 SCNGDICS
+157 SCNGDICN

-217 NANRKIIEKPKQLNL
+217 NANRKIIEKPKQLKL
-232 VTQYA
+232 VTQFA
-237 NATVIKD
+237 NTSVIKD
-244 TFKKITKIDSVVIP
+244 TLKKTTKIDSIVIP
-258 LKTDIS
+258 LKTDIG
-264 LLNLFAKSHQL
+264 LLNLFTKNYLLPKS
-275 TKTVIV
+275 INA
-281 KIQGEKILP
+281 KIQGNKINP
-290 QKNKAILRFNIEE
+290 QTNKAILRFNIEE
-303 PIVKID
+303 TVVKLD
-309 PPKIER
+309 TPKIQR
-315 ENIQLALLVS
+315 QNIQLSLLIS
-325 ANRFNGQTIFNL
+325 NIQSITKTILKL
-337 KAKAISFADKKS
+337 KANSISFTNNK
-349 ALIKFDWQEPLIKDS
+349 P
-364 NVFAILKMNNYSLS
+364 AILKFNWEEPLVKDTNVFSFLKMAPYTFPKSNNIDS
-378 KTDKASTKGEKI
+378 KGEKI
-390 AFAKN
+390 AFT
-395 KKATLSFNWEE
+395 KKDKVTL
-406 PIIRTNDG
+406 
-414 FSNLKIIPVKLLANE
+414 A
-429 KTNPKGVN
+429 
-437 IPASKN
+437 
-443 KKATLSFNWEEP
+443 
-455 IIRTNDVFADL
+455 
-466 KITPV
+466 
-471 KFLAYEK
+471 
-478 TNLKGVS
+478 
-485 IPAIKNKKATLS
+485 

-502 PVTRS
+502 PVIRS
-507 ADIFNNLKVIPIKL
+507 ADVFNDLKATPIKL
-521 LTNAKTTP
+521 LAIEKTTT
-529 KGVKIPTTKNKKA
+529 KGVKISTPKNKKV
-542 TVSFNWEE
+542 TLSFNWEE

-559 PSLKVASV
+559 NNLKATPIK
-567 NLLYKEKITPKGVII
+567 LLAIEKTTPKGVKISS
-582 PTAKNK
+582 PKNK
-588 KATLSFNWEE
+588 KAILSFNWEE
-598 AKKDTLKT
+598 VKRDTLKT

-627 ARAKGK
+627 AKTKGK
-633 ATLRFIFDA
+633 ATLRFTFDT
-642 PKIVAKKDTVIQ
+642 PKIIAKKDTIIQ
-654 PKPNSGEMKYKIE
+654 PKPNSGEMKFKIE
-667 TKESDNTTIQVFLVG
+667 TKESDSTTIQVFLVG

-693 LIEIVDSKTKQPIT
+693 LIEIVDSKTKQPIS
-707 SFNRQVINGEPEIL
+707 SFRRQVVNGEPEIV

-763 FVYGTN
+763 FVYGSN

-784 PAGAMIQQNCD
+784 PAGALIQQNCD

-811 LPTFKRSF
+811 IPTFKRSF

-839 DNTNRVGKIELQCV
+839 DNTNRIGKIELQCV

-858 VTFLV
+858 ATFLV
-863 LDIKGDLAAQKFAMQ
+863 LDIQGDLASQKFAMQ
-878 PGVYKAIFP
+878 PGVYKAIYP
-887 IEPAMPSMGKKI
+887 IDPAMPSMGKKI

>member
-1 MLNKIKYLF
+1 
-10 ILLIG
+10 
-15 FIFLN
+15 
-20 PFVCISQPS
+20 
-29 IKKTRILFL
+29 

-54 RFQIASNIL
+54 RFQVASNIL

-244 TFKKITKIDSVVIP
+244 TFKKITKIDSVIIP

-264 LLNLFAKSHQL
+264 LLNLIAKSHQL
-275 TKTVIV
+275 PKTVIA
-281 KIQGEKILP
+281 KIQGGKILP
-290 QKNKAILRFNIEE
+290 QTKKAILRFNIEE

-309 PPKIER
+309 TPKIER
-315 ENIQLALLVS
+315 ENIQLALLVG
-325 ANRFNGQTIFNL
+325 ANRFNAQTIFNL

-378 KTDKASTKGEKI
+378 KTDKGSTKGEKI
-390 AFAKN
+390 AFTKN

-455 IIRTNDVFADL
+455 IIRSNDVFADI
-466 KITPV
+466 KTISV
-471 KFLAYEK
+471 KSLAIEK
-478 TNLKGVS
+478 TNLKGVN
-485 IPAIKNKKATLS
+485 IPAPKNKKATLS

-502 PVTRS
+502 PIIRS
-507 ADIFNNLKVIPIKL
+507 SDVFTDLKTIPKL
-521 LTNAKTTP
+521 LAI
-529 KGVKIPTTKNKKA
+529 GKITTKGIKTSIPRNKKA
-542 TVSFNWEE
+542 TLSFNWEE
-550 PVIRSTDVF
+550 PIIRSTDVF

-633 ATLRFIFDA
+633 ATLRFTFDA

-858 VTFLV
+858 ATFLV

-887 IEPAMPSMGKKI
+887 IDPAMPSMGKKI
-899 IDFKIKSNQTTILD
+899 MDFKIKSNQTTILD

>member
-54 RFQIASNIL
+54 RFQVASNIL

-264 LLNLFAKSHQL
+264 LLNLIAKSHQL
-275 TKTVIV
+275 PKTVIA

-290 QKNKAILRFNIEE
+290 QTKKAILRFNIEE

-309 PPKIER
+309 TPKIER
-315 ENIQLALLVS
+315 ENIQLALLVG
-325 ANRFNGQTIFNL
+325 ANRFNAQTIFNL

-378 KTDKASTKGEKI
+378 KTDKGSTKGEKI
-390 AFAKN
+390 AFTKN

-406 PIIRTNDG
+406 PIIRSNDV
-414 FSNLKIIPVKLLANE
+414 FADIKTISVKSLAIE
-429 KTNPKGVN
+429 KTNLKGVN
-437 IPASKN
+437 ITAPKN

-455 IIRTNDVFADL
+455 IIRSSDVFTDL
-466 KITPV
+466 KTIPKLLAIGKITT
-471 KFLAYEK
+471 KGIK
-478 TNLKGVS
+478 TS
-485 IPAIKNKKATLS
+485 IPRNKKATLS

-502 PVTRS
+502 P
-507 ADIFNNLKVIPIKL
+507 I
-521 LTNAKTTP
+521 
-529 KGVKIPTTKNKKA
+529 
-542 TVSFNWEE
+542 
-550 PVIRSTDVF
+550 IRSTDVF

-633 ATLRFIFDA
+633 ATLRFTFDA

-858 VTFLV
+858 ATFLV

-887 IEPAMPSMGKKI
+887 IDPAMPSMGKKI
-899 IDFKIKSNQTTILD
+899 MDFKIKSNQTTILD

>member
-1 MLNKIKYLF
+1 M
-10 ILLIG
+10 LLIG

-54 RFQIASNIL
+54 RFQVASNIL

-199 FIEVNTAAD
+199 FIEVNTADD
-208 INEAIQMIV
+208 INEAIKMIV

-264 LLNLFAKSHQL
+264 LLNLIAKSHQL
-275 TKTVIV
+275 PKTVIA
-281 KIQGEKILP
+281 KIQGGKILP
-290 QKNKAILRFNIEE
+290 QTKKAILRFNIEE

-309 PPKIER
+309 TPKIER
-315 ENIQLALLVS
+315 ENIQLALLVG
-325 ANRFNGQTIFNL
+325 ANRFNAQTIFNL

-378 KTDKASTKGEKI
+378 KTDKGSTKGEKI

-406 PIIRTNDG
+406 PIIRSNDV
-414 FSNLKIIPVKLLANE
+414 FADIKTISVKSLAIE
-429 KTNPKGVN
+429 KTNLKGVN
-437 IPASKN
+437 ITAPKN

-455 IIRTNDVFADL
+455 IIRSSDVFTDL
-466 KITPV
+466 KTIPKLLAIGKITT
-471 KFLAYEK
+471 KGIK
-478 TNLKGVS
+478 TS
-485 IPAIKNKKATLS
+485 IPRNKKATLS

-502 PVTRS
+502 P
-507 ADIFNNLKVIPIKL
+507 I
-521 LTNAKTTP
+521 
-529 KGVKIPTTKNKKA
+529 
-542 TVSFNWEE
+542 
-550 PVIRSTDVF
+550 IRSTDVF

-633 ATLRFIFDA
+633 ATLRFTFDA

-858 VTFLV
+858 ATFLV

-887 IEPAMPSMGKKI
+887 IDPAMPSMGKKI
-899 IDFKIKSNQTTILD
+899 MDFKIKSNQTTILD

>member
-1 MLNKIKYLF
+1 MLNKIKYFF
-10 ILLIG
+10 IVLLG

-38 MDASSSMTYS
+38 MDASSSMSYN
-48 WNPSNT
+48 WNPTNT
-54 RFQIASNIL
+54 RFQVASNIL
-63 LNIIDSIYA
+63 LNIIDSIYS

-115 LQYIKPFGF
+115 LQYIRPYGF

-139 NNSSV
+139 NNSAV

-157 SCNGDICS
+157 SCNGDICN

-217 NANRKIIEKPKQLNL
+217 NANRKIIEKPKQLKL
-232 VTQYA
+232 VTQFA
-237 NATVIKD
+237 NTSVIKD
-244 TFKKITKIDSVVIP
+244 TLKKTTKIDSIVIP
-258 LKTDIS
+258 LKTDIG
-264 LLNLFAKSHQL
+264 LLNLF
-275 TKTVIV
+275 TKNYLLPKTINA
-281 KIQGEKILP
+281 KIQGNKINP
-290 QKNKAILRFNIEE
+290 QTNKAILRFNIEE
-303 PIVKID
+303 TVVKLD
-309 PPKIER
+309 TPKIQR
-315 ENIQLALLVS
+315 QNIQFSLLIS
-325 ANRFNGQTIFNL
+325 NIQSITKTILKL
-337 KAKAISFADKKS
+337 KANSISFTNNK
-349 ALIKFDWQEPLIKDS
+349 P
-364 NVFAILKMNNYSLS
+364 AILKFNWEEPLVKDTNVFSFLKMAPYTFPKSNNIDS
-378 KTDKASTKGEKI
+378 KGEKI
-390 AFAKN
+390 AFT
-395 KKATLSFNWEE
+395 KKDKVTLAFNWEE
-406 PIIRTNDG
+406 PVIRSADVFND
-414 FSNLKIIPVKLLANE
+414 LKATPIKLLAIE
-429 KTNPKGVN
+429 KTTPKGV
-437 IPASKN
+437 
-443 KKATLSFNWEEP
+443 
-455 IIRTNDVFADL
+455 
-466 KITPV
+466 KISTP
-471 KFLAYEK
+471 
-478 TNLKGVS
+478 
-485 IPAIKNKKATLS
+485 KNKKATLS

-502 PVTRS
+502 PVIRS
-507 ADIFNNLKVIPIKL
+507 TDVFNNLKATPIKL
-521 LTNAKTTP
+521 LAIEKTTP
-529 KGVKIPTTKNKKA
+529 KGVKISSPKNKKA
-542 TVSFNWEE
+542 
-550 PVIRSTDVF
+550 I
-559 PSLKVASV
+559 
-567 NLLYKEKITPKGVII
+567 
-582 PTAKNK
+582 
-588 KATLSFNWEE
+588 LSFNWEE
-598 AKKDTLKT
+598 VKRDTLKT

-627 ARAKGK
+627 AKTKGK
-633 ATLRFIFDA
+633 ATLRFTFDT
-642 PKIVAKKDTVIQ
+642 PKIIAKKDTIIQ
-654 PKPNSGEMKYKIE
+654 PKPNSGEMKFKIE
-667 TKESDNTTIQVFLVG
+667 TKESDSTTIQVFLVG

-693 LIEIVDSKTKQPIT
+693 LIEIVDSKTKQPIS
-707 SFNRQVINGEPEIL
+707 SFRRQVVNGEPEIV

-763 FVYGTN
+763 FVYGSN

-784 PAGAMIQQNCD
+784 PAGALIQQNCD

-811 LPTFKRSF
+811 IPTFKRSF

-839 DNTNRVGKIELQCV
+839 DNTNRIGKIELQCV

-858 VTFLV
+858 ATFLV
-863 LDIKGDLAAQKFAMQ
+863 LDIQGDLAAQKFAMQ
-878 PGVYKAIFP
+878 PGVYKAIYP
-887 IEPAMPSMGKKI
+887 IDPAMPSMGKKI

>member
-1 MLNKIKYLF
+1 MLYKIKYFFLV
-10 ILLIG
+10 LLG

-20 PFVCISQPS
+20 PFVCISQPTV
-29 IKKTRILFL
+29 KKTRILFL
-38 MDASSSMTYS
+38 MDASSSMSYS

-54 RFQIASNIL
+54 RFQVASNIL
-63 LNIIDSIYA
+63 LNIIDSIYS

-115 LQYIKPFGF
+115 LQYIRPYGF

-157 SCNGDICS
+157 SCNGDICN

-217 NANRKIIEKPKQLNL
+217 NANRKIIEKPKQLKL
-232 VTQYA
+232 VTQFA
-237 NATVIKD
+237 NTSVIKD
-244 TFKKITKIDSVVIP
+244 TLKKTTKIDSIVIP
-258 LKTDIS
+258 LKTDIG
-264 LLNLFAKSHQL
+264 LINLF
-275 TKTVIV
+275 TKNYLLPKTINA
-281 KIQGEKILP
+281 KIQGDKINA
-290 QKNKAILRFNIEE
+290 QTNKAILRFNIEE
-303 PIVKID
+303 TVVKLD
-309 PPKIER
+309 TPKIQR
-315 ENIQLALLVS
+315 ENTQLSFLNSGIYPIAK
-325 ANRFNGQTIFNL
+325 TIFKL
-337 KAKAISFADKKS
+337 KVNSISSTNNKPAM
-349 ALIKFDWQEPLIKDS
+349 LKFNWEEPLVKDT
-364 NVFAILKMNNYSLS
+364 NVFSYLKMNPYTFS
-378 KTDKASTKGEKI
+378 KSNKIDSKGEKI
-390 AFAKN
+390 AFTKKDKVTLAFNWEEPVIRSTDVFNDLKATPIKLLANEKITPKGVKISTPKN
-395 KKATLSFNWEE
+395 KKATL
-406 PIIRTNDG
+406 
-414 FSNLKIIPVKLLANE
+414 A
-429 KTNPKGVN
+429 
-437 IPASKN
+437 
-443 KKATLSFNWEEP
+443 
-455 IIRTNDVFADL
+455 
-466 KITPV
+466 
-471 KFLAYEK
+471 
-478 TNLKGVS
+478 
-485 IPAIKNKKATLS
+485 
-497 FNWEE
+497 
-502 PVTRS
+502 
-507 ADIFNNLKVIPIKL
+507 
-521 LTNAKTTP
+521 
-529 KGVKIPTTKNKKA
+529 
-542 TVSFNWEE
+542 FNWEE

-559 PSLKVASV
+559 PSLKATPVK
-567 NLLYKEKITPKGVII
+567 LLANEKTTPKGVKISS
-582 PTAKNK
+582 PKNK

-598 AKKDTLKT
+598 VKRDTLKT

-627 ARAKGK
+627 AKTKGN
-633 ATLRFIFDA
+633 ATLRFTFDT
-642 PKIVAKKDTVIQ
+642 PKIIAKKDTIIQ
-654 PKPNSGEMKYKIE
+654 PKPNSGEMKFKIE
-667 TKESDNTTIQVFLVG
+667 TKESDSTTIQVFLVG

-693 LIEIVDSKTKQPIT
+693 LIEIVDSKTKQPIS
-707 SFNRQVINGEPEIL
+707 SFRRQVVNGEPEIL

-763 FVYGTN
+763 FVYGSN

-784 PAGAMIQQNCD
+784 PAGALIQQNCD

-811 LPTFKRSF
+811 IPTFKRSF

-858 VTFLV
+858 ATFLV
-863 LDIKGDLAAQKFAMQ
+863 LDVQGDLAAQKFAMQ
-878 PGVYKAIFP
+878 PGVYKAIYP
-887 IEPAMPSMGKKI
+887 IDPAMPSMGKKI

>member
-1 MLNKIKYLF
+1 
-10 ILLIG
+10 
-15 FIFLN
+15 
-20 PFVCISQPS
+20 
-29 IKKTRILFL
+29 

-54 RFQIASNIL
+54 RFQVASNIL

-264 LLNLFAKSHQL
+264 LLNLIAKSHQL
-275 TKTVIV
+275 PKTVIA
-281 KIQGEKILP
+281 KIQGGKILP
-290 QKNKAILRFNIEE
+290 QTKKAILRFNIEE

-309 PPKIER
+309 TPKIER
-315 ENIQLALLVS
+315 ENIQLALLVG
-325 ANRFNGQTIFNL
+325 ANRFNAQTIFNL

-378 KTDKASTKGEKI
+378 KTDKGSTKGEKI
-390 AFAKN
+390 AFTKN

-406 PIIRTNDG
+406 PIIRSNDV
-414 FSNLKIIPVKLLANE
+414 FADIKTISVKSLAIE
-429 KTNPKGVN
+429 KTNLKGVN
-437 IPASKN
+437 ITAPKN

-455 IIRTNDVFADL
+455 IIRSSDVFTDL
-466 KITPV
+466 KTIPKLLAIGKITT
-471 KFLAYEK
+471 KGIK
-478 TNLKGVS
+478 TS
-485 IPAIKNKKATLS
+485 IPRNKKATLS

-502 PVTRS
+502 P
-507 ADIFNNLKVIPIKL
+507 I
-521 LTNAKTTP
+521 
-529 KGVKIPTTKNKKA
+529 
-542 TVSFNWEE
+542 
-550 PVIRSTDVF
+550 IRSTDVF

-858 VTFLV
+858 ATFLV

-887 IEPAMPSMGKKI
+887 IDPAMPSMGKKI
-899 IDFKIKSNQTTILD
+899 MDFKIKSNQTTILD

>member
-54 RFQIASNIL
+54 RFQVASNIL

-264 LLNLFAKSHQL
+264 LLNLIAKSHQL
-275 TKTVIV
+275 PKTVIV

-309 PPKIER
+309 TPKIER
-315 ENIQLALLVS
+315 ENIQLALLVG
-325 ANRFNGQTIFNL
+325 ANRFNAQTIFNL

-378 KTDKASTKGEKI
+378 KTDKGSTKGEKI
-390 AFAKN
+390 AFTKN

-406 PIIRTNDG
+406 PIIRSNDV
-414 FSNLKIIPVKLLANE
+414 FADIKTISVKSLTIE
-429 KTNPKGVN
+429 KTNLKGVN
-437 IPASKN
+437 IPAPKN

-455 IIRTNDVFADL
+455 IIRSSDVFTDL
-466 KITPV
+466 KT
-471 KFLAYEK
+471 
-478 TNLKGVS
+478 
-485 IPAIKNKKATLS
+485 IP
-497 FNWEE
+497 
-502 PVTRS
+502 
-507 ADIFNNLKVIPIKL
+507 KL
-521 LTNAKTTP
+521 LAIGKITT
-529 KGVKIPTTKNKKA
+529 KGIKIPTTKNKKA

-858 VTFLV
+858 ATFLV

-887 IEPAMPSMGKKI
+887 IDPAMPSMGKKI
-899 IDFKIKSNQTTILD
+899 MDFKIKSNQTTILD

>member
-1 MLNKIKYLF
+1 MLL
-10 ILLIG
+10 G

-38 MDASSSMTYS
+38 MDASSSMSYN
-48 WNPSNT
+48 WNPTNT
-54 RFQIASNIL
+54 RFQVASNIL
-63 LNIIDSIYA
+63 LNIIDSIYS

-115 LQYIKPFGF
+115 LQYIRPYGF

-139 NNSSV
+139 NNSAV

-157 SCNGDICS
+157 SCNGDICN

-217 NANRKIIEKPKQLNL
+217 NANRKIIEKPKQLKL
-232 VTQYA
+232 VTQFA
-237 NATVIKD
+237 NTSVIKD
-244 TFKKITKIDSVVIP
+244 TLKKTTKIDSIVIP
-258 LKTDIS
+258 LKTDIG
-264 LLNLFAKSHQL
+264 LLNLFTKNYLLPKS
-275 TKTVIV
+275 INA
-281 KIQGEKILP
+281 KIQGNKINP
-290 QKNKAILRFNIEE
+290 QTNKAILRFNIEE
-303 PIVKID
+303 TVVKLD
-309 PPKIER
+309 TPKIQR
-315 ENIQLALLVS
+315 QNIQFSLLIS
-325 ANRFNGQTIFNL
+325 NIQSITKTILKL
-337 KAKAISFADKKS
+337 KANSISFTNNK
-349 ALIKFDWQEPLIKDS
+349 P
-364 NVFAILKMNNYSLS
+364 AILKFNWEEPLVKDTNVFSFLKMAPYTFPKSNNIDS
-378 KTDKASTKGEKI
+378 KGEKI
-390 AFAKN
+390 AFT
-395 KKATLSFNWEE
+395 KKDKVTLAFNWEE
-406 PIIRTNDG
+406 PVIRSADVFND
-414 FSNLKIIPVKLLANE
+414 LKATPIKLLAIE
-429 KTNPKGVN
+429 KTTPKGV
-437 IPASKN
+437 
-443 KKATLSFNWEEP
+443 
-455 IIRTNDVFADL
+455 
-466 KITPV
+466 KISTP
-471 KFLAYEK
+471 
-478 TNLKGVS
+478 
-485 IPAIKNKKATLS
+485 KNKKATLS

-502 PVTRS
+502 PVIRS
-507 ADIFNNLKVIPIKL
+507 TDVFNNLKATPIKL
-521 LTNAKTTP
+521 LAIEKTTP
-529 KGVKIPTTKNKKA
+529 KGVKISSPKNKKA
-542 TVSFNWEE
+542 
-550 PVIRSTDVF
+550 I
-559 PSLKVASV
+559 
-567 NLLYKEKITPKGVII
+567 
-582 PTAKNK
+582 
-588 KATLSFNWEE
+588 LSFNWEE
-598 AKKDTLKT
+598 VKRDTLKT

-627 ARAKGK
+627 AKTKGK
-633 ATLRFIFDA
+633 ATLRFTFDT
-642 PKIVAKKDTVIQ
+642 PKIIAKKDTIIQ
-654 PKPNSGEMKYKIE
+654 PKPNSGEMKFKIE
-667 TKESDNTTIQVFLVG
+667 TKESDSTTIQVFLVG

-693 LIEIVDSKTKQPIT
+693 LIEIVDSKTKQPIS
-707 SFNRQVINGEPEIL
+707 SFRRQVVNGEPEIV

-763 FVYGTN
+763 FVYGSN

-784 PAGAMIQQNCD
+784 PAGALIQQNCD

-811 LPTFKRSF
+811 IPTFKRSF

-839 DNTNRVGKIELQCV
+839 DNTNRIGKIELQCV

-858 VTFLV
+858 ATFLV
-863 LDIKGDLAAQKFAMQ
+863 LDIQGDLAAQKFAMQ
-878 PGVYKAIFP
+878 PGVYKAIYP
-887 IEPAMPSMGKKI
+887 IDPAMPSMGKKI

>member
-1 MLNKIKYLF
+1 M
-10 ILLIG
+10 LLIG

-54 RFQIASNIL
+54 RFQVASNIL

-264 LLNLFAKSHQL
+264 LLNLIAKSHQL
-275 TKTVIV
+275 PKTVIA
-281 KIQGEKILP
+281 KIQGGKILP
-290 QKNKAILRFNIEE
+290 QTKKAILRFNIEE

-309 PPKIER
+309 TPKIER
-315 ENIQLALLVS
+315 ENIQLALLVG
-325 ANRFNGQTIFNL
+325 ANRFNAQTIFNL

-378 KTDKASTKGEKI
+378 KTDKGSTKGEKI

-406 PIIRTNDG
+406 PIIRSNDV
-414 FSNLKIIPVKLLANE
+414 FADIKTISVKSLAIE
-429 KTNPKGVN
+429 KTNLKGVN
-437 IPASKN
+437 IPAPKN

-455 IIRTNDVFADL
+455 IIRSSDVFTDL
-466 KITPV
+466 KTIPKLLAIGKITT
-471 KFLAYEK
+471 KGIK
-478 TNLKGVS
+478 TS
-485 IPAIKNKKATLS
+485 IPRNKKATLS

-502 PVTRS
+502 P
-507 ADIFNNLKVIPIKL
+507 I
-521 LTNAKTTP
+521 
-529 KGVKIPTTKNKKA
+529 
-542 TVSFNWEE
+542 
-550 PVIRSTDVF
+550 IRSTDVF

-633 ATLRFIFDA
+633 ATLRFTFDA

-858 VTFLV
+858 ATFLV

-887 IEPAMPSMGKKI
+887 IDPVMPSMGKKI
-899 IDFKIKSNQTTILD
+899 MDFKIKSNQTTILD

>member
-1 MLNKIKYLF
+1 
-10 ILLIG
+10 
-15 FIFLN
+15 
-20 PFVCISQPS
+20 
-29 IKKTRILFL
+29 

-54 RFQIASNIL
+54 RFQVASNIL

-264 LLNLFAKSHQL
+264 LLNLIAKSHQL
-275 TKTVIV
+275 PKTVIV

-309 PPKIER
+309 TPKIER
-315 ENIQLALLVS
+315 ENIQLALLVG
-325 ANRFNGQTIFNL
+325 ANRFNAQTIFNL

-378 KTDKASTKGEKI
+378 KTDKGSTKGEKI
-390 AFAKN
+390 AFTKN

-406 PIIRTNDG
+406 PIIRSNDV
-414 FSNLKIIPVKLLANE
+414 FADIKTISVKSLTIE
-429 KTNPKGVN
+429 KTNLKGVN
-437 IPASKN
+437 IPAPKN

-455 IIRTNDVFADL
+455 IIRSSDVFTDL
-466 KITPV
+466 KT
-471 KFLAYEK
+471 
-478 TNLKGVS
+478 
-485 IPAIKNKKATLS
+485 IP
-497 FNWEE
+497 
-502 PVTRS
+502 
-507 ADIFNNLKVIPIKL
+507 KL
-521 LTNAKTTP
+521 LAIGKITT
-529 KGVKIPTTKNKKA
+529 KGIKIPTTKNKKA

-858 VTFLV
+858 ATFLV

-887 IEPAMPSMGKKI
+887 IDPAMPSMGKKI
-899 IDFKIKSNQTTILD
+899 MDFKIKSNQTTILD

>member
-1 MLNKIKYLF
+1 
-10 ILLIG
+10 
-15 FIFLN
+15 
-20 PFVCISQPS
+20 
-29 IKKTRILFL
+29 

-54 RFQIASNIL
+54 RFQVASNIL

-237 NATVIKD
+237 NANVIKD

-264 LLNLFAKSHQL
+264 LLNLIAKSHQL
-275 TKTVIV
+275 PKTVIA
-281 KIQGEKILP
+281 KIQGGKILP
-290 QKNKAILRFNIEE
+290 QTKKAILRFNIEE

-309 PPKIER
+309 TPKIER
-315 ENIQLALLVS
+315 ENIQLALLVG
-325 ANRFNGQTIFNL
+325 ANRFNAQTIFNL

-378 KTDKASTKGEKI
+378 KTDKGSTKGEKI
-390 AFAKN
+390 AFTKN

-406 PIIRTNDG
+406 PIIRSNDV
-414 FSNLKIIPVKLLANE
+414 FADIKTISVKSLAIE
-429 KTNPKGVN
+429 KTNLKGVN
-437 IPASKN
+437 IPAPKN

-455 IIRTNDVFADL
+455 IIRSSDVFTDL
-466 KITPV
+466 KTIPKLLAIGKITT
-471 KFLAYEK
+471 KGIK
-478 TNLKGVS
+478 TS
-485 IPAIKNKKATLS
+485 IPRNKKATLS

-502 PVTRS
+502 P
-507 ADIFNNLKVIPIKL
+507 I
-521 LTNAKTTP
+521 
-529 KGVKIPTTKNKKA
+529 
-542 TVSFNWEE
+542 
-550 PVIRSTDVF
+550 IRSTDVF

>member
-1 MLNKIKYLF
+1 MLNKIKYFF
-10 ILLIG
+10 IVLLG

-38 MDASSSMTYS
+38 MDASSSMSYN
-48 WNPSNT
+48 WNPTNT
-54 RFQIASNIL
+54 RFQVASNIL
-63 LNIIDSIYA
+63 LNIIDSIYS

-115 LQYIKPFGF
+115 LQYIRPYGF

-139 NNSSV
+139 NNSAV

-157 SCNGDICS
+157 SCNGDICN

-217 NANRKIIEKPKQLNL
+217 NANRKIIEKPKQLKL
-232 VTQYA
+232 VTQFA
-237 NATVIKD
+237 NTSVIKD
-244 TFKKITKIDSVVIP
+244 TLKKTSKIDSIVIP
-258 LKTDIS
+258 LKTDIG
-264 LLNLFAKSHQL
+264 LLNLF
-275 TKTVIV
+275 TKNYLLPKTINV
-281 KIQGEKILP
+281 KIQGNKINH
-290 QKNKAILRFNIEE
+290 QTNKAILRFNIEE
-303 PIVKID
+303 TVVKLD
-309 PPKIER
+309 TPKIQR
-315 ENIQLALLVS
+315 QNIQLSLLIS
-325 ANRFNGQTIFNL
+325 SIQSIARTILKL
-337 KAKAISFADKKS
+337 KANSISFTNNK
-349 ALIKFDWQEPLIKDS
+349 P
-364 NVFAILKMNNYSLS
+364 AILKFNWEEPLVKDTNVFSFLKMAPYTFPKSNKIDS
-378 KTDKASTKGEKI
+378 KGEKI
-390 AFAKN
+390 AFTKKN
-395 KKATLSFNWEE
+395 KVTL
-406 PIIRTNDG
+406 
-414 FSNLKIIPVKLLANE
+414 A
-429 KTNPKGVN
+429 
-437 IPASKN
+437 
-443 KKATLSFNWEEP
+443 
-455 IIRTNDVFADL
+455 
-466 KITPV
+466 
-471 KFLAYEK
+471 
-478 TNLKGVS
+478 
-485 IPAIKNKKATLS
+485 

-502 PVTRS
+502 PVIRS
-507 ADIFNNLKVIPIKL
+507 TDVFNDLKATPIKL
-521 LTNAKTTP
+521 LAIEKTTP
-529 KGVKIPTTKNKKA
+529 KGVKISTPKNKKA
-542 TVSFNWEE
+542 TLAFNWEEPVIRSTDVFNNLKATPIKLLAIEKTTPKGVKISTPKNKKATLSFNWEE

-559 PSLKVASV
+559 PSLKATPVK
-567 NLLYKEKITPKGVII
+567 LLAIEKTTPKGVKISS
-582 PTAKNK
+582 PKNK
-588 KATLSFNWEE
+588 KAILSFNWEE
-598 AKKDTLKT
+598 VKRDTLKT

-627 ARAKGK
+627 AKTKGK
-633 ATLRFIFDA
+633 ATLRFTFDT
-642 PKIVAKKDTVIQ
+642 PKIIAKKDTIIQ
-654 PKPNSGEMKYKIE
+654 PKPNSGEMKFKIE
-667 TKESDNTTIQVFLVG
+667 TKESDSTTIQVFLVG

-693 LIEIVDSKTKQPIT
+693 LIEIVDSKTKQPIS
-707 SFNRQVINGEPEIL
+707 SFRRQVVNGEPEIV

-763 FVYGTN
+763 FVYGSN

-784 PAGAMIQQNCD
+784 PAGALIQQNCD

-811 LPTFKRSF
+811 IPTFKRSF

-839 DNTNRVGKIELQCV
+839 DNTNRIGKIELQCV

-858 VTFLV
+858 ATFLV
-863 LDIKGDLAAQKFAMQ
+863 LDIQGDLAAQKFAMQ
-878 PGVYKAIFP
+878 PGVYKAIYP
-887 IEPAMPSMGKKI
+887 IDPAMPSMGKKI